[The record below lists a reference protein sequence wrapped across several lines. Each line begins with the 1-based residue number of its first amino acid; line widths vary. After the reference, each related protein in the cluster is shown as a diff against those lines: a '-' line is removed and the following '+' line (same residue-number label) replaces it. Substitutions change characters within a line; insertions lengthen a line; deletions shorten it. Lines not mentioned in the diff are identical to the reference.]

1 MGYFFAQLK
10 RCLRLGP
17 MLILSAVCLGGLSG
31 ALLFA
36 KLQDYAGQQQK
47 LTVAVAGETSDDY
60 FQMGLKIFSETDN
73 SRNTVQFV
81 EMDEDEAIRALE
93 RQQVSAVL
101 VIPKDFIAS
110 VMRGE
115 NDKATLITGTSQ
127 ANLGMK
133 LVSEIA
139 DTVSVLL
146 TESQTGIYTFSE
158 FSLENV
164 DQTYTNDE
172 IMQLNLRYFDL
183 ILPRDELYAVDT
195 PDSAPSVSLAGY
207 YVCAVCIVFFLF
219 MGMAGAPL
227 FIQEDRS
234 LSRVMAARGRG
245 ALYQC
250 LSEYGAWC
258 VFLLLVY
265 TILFV
270 AAAVIFSTAGCPVPE
285 LNGIALARIA
295 GLWAGLAPVAIVAGA
310 LEYMLCRLSKRL
322 VPGVLLCFGCAAVLG
337 YLTGCFYPLSFMPE
351 QIQSVVSVLP
361 TGLLLT
367 YMERFLLG
375 EPVLGLLFGLAVWT
389 ALLLAAAWLAGKRA
403 FAR

>member
-17 MLILSAVCLGGLSG
+17 MLILSVVCLGGLSG

-158 FSLENV
+158 FSLENG

-361 TGLLLT
+361 TDCC
-367 YMERFLLG
+367 
-375 EPVLGLLFGLAVWT
+375 
-389 ALLLAAAWLAGKRA
+389 
-403 FAR
+403 

>member
-17 MLILSAVCLGGLSG
+17 MLILSVVCLGGLSG

-158 FSLENV
+158 FSLENG

-270 AAAVIFSTAGCPVPE
+270 TAAVIFSTAGCPVPE

-295 GLWAGLAPVAIVAGA
+295 GFWAGLAPVAIVAGA

>member
-17 MLILSAVCLGGLSG
+17 MLILSVVCLGGLSG

-158 FSLENV
+158 FSLENG

>member
-17 MLILSAVCLGGLSG
+17 MLILSVVCLGGLSG

-158 FSLENV
+158 FSLENGN
-164 DQTYTNDE
+164 QTYTNDE

-270 AAAVIFSTAGCPVPE
+270 TAAVIFSTVGCPVPE

-295 GLWAGLAPVAIVAGA
+295 GFWAGLTPVAIVAGA

>member
-17 MLILSAVCLGGLSG
+17 MLILSVVCLGGLSG

-110 VMRGE
+110 VMRGK

-133 LVSEIA
+133 LVREIA

-158 FSLENV
+158 FSLENG

-295 GLWAGLAPVAIVAGA
+295 GFWAGLAPVAIVAGA